1 MFKSIIE
8 DMTNDEHKGNEY
20 TFFIPRRLI
29 SLNEYIRLNRENRYG
44 GAKEKKNIENEI
56 IYSIKNSHL
65 EDIRQPCFIKFTWYE
80 PNNRRDK
87 DNVCFAK
94 KFILDALQKSG
105 KLEND
110 NNKFIK
116 GFSDNFVY
124 NKVEGVKVEI
134 KSVDN
139 ITGM

>member
-1 MFKSIIE
+1 
-8 DMTNDEHKGNEY
+8 MTIKEQKGTKTSFY
-20 TFFIPRRLI
+20 IPNRLL
-29 SLNEYIRLNRENRYG
+29 SLNEYICLNRGNRYG
-44 GAKEKKNIENEI
+44 GASKKKDIEGYIMNYINFSNLEK
-56 IYSIKNSHL
+56 IKK
-65 EDIRQPCFIKFTWYE
+65 PCFIKFTWYE

-124 NKVEGVKVEI
+124 NKVEGIKVEI
-134 KSVDN
+134 KSADN
-139 ITGM
+139 ITEM